1 MKISAIVPVPA
12 DHCAAVV
19 APIAGRSALGRVVD
33 SLTAADVHSVVV
45 TVAPALVADVEHALA
60 GTSATVLAAP
70 DGDGVLAAVEHLRA
84 EAVSHV
90 LVADPRQVLISAQV
104 IGRVVAALADGAAK
118 VVPIVPVTD
127 TVKTVDAQGRI
138 LATVDR
144 SALRTAQYPYGA
156 AIDALANV
164 DVVSVDGDP
173 DAILADLPADAALIQ
188 ALIAC
193 R

>member
-1 MKISAIVPVPA
+1 VPVSA
-12 DHCAAVV
+12 DHRAAVLT
-19 APIAGRSALGRVVD
+19 PIAGRPALSRVVD
-33 SLTAADVHSVVV
+33 SLSAADLHSVVV
-45 TVAPALVADVEHALA
+45 TVAPALMADVERALA
-60 GTSATVLAAP
+60 GTAATVLAAP
-70 DGDGVLAAVEHLRA
+70 DGDGLPTAVEHLRA

-90 LVADPRQVLISAQV
+90 LVADPRQVLISPQV
-104 IGRVVAALADGAAK
+104 IGRVRAALAGGAAK

-156 AIDALANV
+156 AVDALADV
-164 DVVSVDGDP
+164 DIVTVEGDP
-173 DAILADLPADAALIQ
+173 DAILADLPADTALIE

>member
-1 MKISAIVPVPA
+1 MLT
-12 DHCAAVV
+12 
-19 APIAGRSALGRVVD
+19 PIAGCPALSRVVD
-33 SLTAADVHSVVV
+33 SLSAADLHSVVV
-45 TVAPALVADVEHALA
+45 TVAPALMADVERALA
-60 GTSATVLAAP
+60 GTAATVLAAP
-70 DGDGVLAAVEHLRA
+70 DGDGLPTAVEHLRA

-90 LVADPRQVLISAQV
+90 LVADPRQVLISPQV
-104 IGRVVAALADGAAK
+104 IERVRAALAGGAAK

-156 AIDALANV
+156 AVDALADV
-164 DVVSVDGDP
+164 DIVTVEGDP
-173 DAILADLPADAALIQ
+173 DAILADLPADTALIE